1 MSDWLDTLD
10 FLTPDQRKTLREH
23 DLDAPAALRRLSAE
37 QIAAHSGLSIGK
49 AGRILDA
56 AHDSA
61 PAIATPTSFTL
72 KLPEA
77 VPHNEKVALALAAAA
92 ADPSK
97 LPALLELGVTRV
109 VVGTTEQPDGDT
121 LNVTL
126 TEAMLRHAEAGAPVG
141 STWQGLRIVM
151 VRDVLAPELFCNPRT
166 GKALQDGRDAVSLV
180 PWADLGRDNLRLA
193 AFGYSRG
200 VFEGRPED
208 AVFKA
213 VRDEA
218 ALRQRISVMA
228 KAEKVDLASMDA
240 VIVWRATSQP
250 AAGPLRDG
258 SPRPGRS
265 SPMRGGNPHAQMT
278 SLLLDCFSPSELRRF
293 VRYLPGG
300 VDLDG
305 ALPGATVSAS
315 ELASATVDTLRRHGR
330 INRDLRDRLRA
341 ERPRKADE
349 IDAVFDAF
357 GIA

>member
-77 VPHNEKVALALAAAA
+77 VPHNERVARALEAAA
-92 ADPSK
+92 ADQSK
-97 LPALLELGVTRV
+97 LQVLLELGVSRV
-109 VVGTTEQPDGDT
+109 VVGTTELPDGEAINVSST
-121 LNVTL
+121 L
-126 TEAMLRHAEAGAPVG
+126 AMLRHAESGAPVS
-141 STWQGLRIVM
+141 STWAGLRIVD
-151 VRDVLAPELFCNPRT
+151 VRDLTAPRIFCNPRT
-166 GKALQDGRDAVSLV
+166 GRVLQDGRDEVSAV
-180 PWADLGRDNLRLA
+180 PWAELGLDNLRLA
-193 AFGYSRG
+193 AFGYTVG
-200 VFEGRPED
+200 LFEGRAEE
-208 AVFKA
+208 AVFA
-213 VRDEA
+213 SIRDDA

-228 KAEKVDLASMDA
+228 KAERVDLATMDA
-240 VIVWRATSQP
+240 RVVWHQRAESSP
-250 AAGPLRDG
+250 RRDG
-258 SPRPGRS
+258 SPDRGAS
-265 SPMRGGNPHAQMT
+265 SPVRGGSPLSQFATLLQ
-278 SLLLDCFSPSELRRF
+278 SLFSADELRRF
-293 VRYLPGG
+293 VRFLPGG
-300 VDLDG
+300 NDLAG
-305 ALPGATVSAS
+305 GLPGSTASLATVAS
-315 ELASATVDTLRRHGR
+315 DAVDILSRNGR